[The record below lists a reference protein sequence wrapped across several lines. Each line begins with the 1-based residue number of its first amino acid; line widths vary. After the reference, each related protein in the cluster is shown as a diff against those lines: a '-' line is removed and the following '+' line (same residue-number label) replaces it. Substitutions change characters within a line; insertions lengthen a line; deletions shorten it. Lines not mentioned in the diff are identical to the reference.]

1 MSQHHPGRRRTAG
14 RRAAALLAPALAGS
28 LVLAAATPVLAAPAQ
43 TAAGAQQQT
52 YQAGIYFVQLADQPV
67 ATDPATA
74 PTPGTRLNTAT
85 DAVRDHV
92 RHLKQERD
100 KVLDSVDGVKPLY
113 SYQLL
118 LNGFAA
124 KLTASQANE
133 LAGTPGVL
141 SLTRNVMSHP
151 MATTRTATATAA
163 AKAAAGL
170 PAADTADFLG
180 LKKPGGLY
188 SKIPGG
194 IKQAGAGM
202 ILGDLDT
209 GIDPSNPS
217 FAPLPAESLAQATV
231 NRKWKGT
238 CDPGQDPAH
247 RVTCNNKVIGAQ
259 YFNKSITDPKPDDW
273 PSPLDGESHGSHT
286 ASTAAGNANIS
297 ARVPDSGIAD
307 TSISGIAP
315 AARIAAYRICY
326 TDGCGT
332 VDIVAALEKAVADG
346 VDVINYSLGGSN
358 TDQANRPEYL
368 AMLNAARAGVFVS
381 ASAGNSGP
389 GTASNGV
396 PWVTTVAASS
406 HSIGYQGTVTL
417 GNGKAYSGVSIA
429 GAGVPSGPLV
439 DAAKAAKSGAKAEDA
454 ALCMPDTLD
463 PAKVKG
469 AIVVCARGG
478 NARTDKSAQVKAAG
492 GTGMVLYNTLATD
505 EEIADAHTIP
515 SVHLAKAD
523 GEAVKA
529 YADGSGATAT
539 LAPARAVKQE
549 APVVAGF
556 SSSGPDVNSN
566 GDQLKP
572 DITAPGVDVVAAV
585 APGTPGF
592 TGQQGIMSG
601 TSMSAPH
608 VSGLA
613 LLLRQLHP
621 KWTPMEVKSALMT
634 TATTKDSAG
643 KPIKRAGGS
652 VATPLD
658 FGAGHVV
665 PTSAADPG
673 LVYNSTAV
681 DWVAYLCSIG
691 QAPVMSDG
699 SDICARVKKIDP
711 SDLNTPS
718 IAVGDLAGSQTVTR
732 TVTNVA
738 ATRGVYTASVQ
749 TPAGYKATVS
759 PKTLTVLPGRSATY
773 KVTFTRTSAAF
784 GTWAYGAVNWT
795 DKTHTVRSVVA
806 LRAAQVSAPVEAAGK
821 GATGSAALAPK
832 AGYTG
837 TFTTSVNGLYAGTT
851 KTGTLKGAGLLDPT
865 KPSDHTA
872 ASTLTVPAGT
882 TLARVAIVSSE
893 FKAGSEVDLW
903 VFGED
908 GNPVVQPGEG
918 NNEHVD
924 LKPGTYSVFVN
935 QALAPTGSASQ
946 RYVLHTWL
954 IGKNG
959 KPTVKATA
967 TPASQKVKSAALAK
981 SKVSWKGLKAGQVYL
996 GLVSYGDGKRGIGT
1010 TVLTVKP

>member
-1 MSQHHPGRRRTAG
+1 MSQHHSSLR
-14 RRAAALLAPALAGS
+14 RRAALLTPTVVGA
-28 LVLAAATPVLAAPAQ
+28 LVLASGTPVLAATPQPTQAQPAS
-43 TAAGAQQQT
+43 GAKQKT
-52 YQAGIYFVQLADQPV
+52 YSAGIYFIQLADQPV

-74 PTPGTRLNTAT
+74 PKLGTRLNTAT
-85 DAVRDHV
+85 DAVRDLV

-100 KVLDSVDGVKPLY
+100 KVLDAVDGVKPLY

-124 KLTASQANE
+124 KLTAAQASE
-133 LAGTPGVL
+133 LARTPGVL
-141 SLTRNVMSHP
+141 TLTRNVMSHP
-151 MATTRTATATAA
+151 LASTTARQATGTP
-163 AKAAAGL
+163 L

-188 SKIPGG
+188 SKVPGG
-194 IKQAGAGM
+194 QLNAGAGM

-209 GIDPSNPS
+209 GIDTANPS
-217 FAPLPAESLAQATV
+217 FAALSEPRPDQAV
-231 NRKWKGT
+231 INAKWKGT

-273 PSPLDGESHGSHT
+273 PSPLDGESHGTHT
-286 ASTAAGNANIS
+286 ASTAAGDANVAAS
-297 ARVPDSGIAD
+297 VPDSGISG
-307 TSISGIAP
+307 TKISGIAP
-315 AARIAAYRICY
+315 AARIAAYRVCY

-332 VDIVAALEKAVADG
+332 VDIVAAMEKAVADG

-358 TDQANRPEYL
+358 TDPANRPEYL

-406 HSIGYQGTVTL
+406 HDIGYQGTVTL
-417 GNGKAYSGVSIA
+417 GNGTSYNGVSIA
-429 GAGVPSGPLV
+429 GSGVPSAPLV
-439 DAAKAAKSGAKAEDA
+439 DGAKAVRSGADAANA

-469 AIVVCARGG
+469 AIVVCARGN

-492 GTGMVLYNTLATD
+492 GLGMVLYNTLATD

-515 SVHLAKAD
+515 GVHLNKAN

-529 YADGSGATAT
+529 YADGSGATAV
-539 LAPARAVKQE
+539 LAAARAVRQE

-556 SSSGPDVNSN
+556 SSSGPDLNSG
-566 GDQLKP
+566 GDLLKP
-572 DITAPGVDVVAAV
+572 DITAPGVDIVAGV

-592 TGQQGIMSG
+592 PGQQGIMSG

-613 LLLRQLHP
+613 LVLRQLHP
-621 KWTPMEVKSALMT
+621 NWTPMEVKSALMT

-643 KPIKRAGGS
+643 KPIQRAGGT

-658 FGAGHVV
+658 YGSGHVV

-681 DWVAYLCSIG
+681 DWVAYLCAIG
-691 QAPVMSDG
+691 QAPVTTDG
-699 SDICARVKKIDP
+699 RNVCASVRKTDP

-718 IAVGDLAGSQTVTR
+718 ISVGDLAGVQTVTR
-732 TVTNVA
+732 TVTNVSGSA
-738 ATRGVYTASVQ
+738 GTYTASVE

-759 PKTLTVLPGRSATY
+759 PARLTVLPGRSASY
-773 KVTFTRTSAAF
+773 KVTFTRTTAAY
-784 GTWAYGAVNWT
+784 GKWAFGAVNWA
-795 DKTHTVRSVVA
+795 DGKHKVRSAVA
-806 LRAAQVSAPVEAAGK
+806 LRAAQVSAASSVTGK
-821 GATGSAALAPK
+821 GVSGSVALAPK
-832 AGYTG
+832 AGFGG
-837 TFTTSVNGLYAGTT
+837 TFTTAVNGLYAGTT
-851 KTGTLKGAGLLDPT
+851 KTGTLKGAGDINPS
-865 KPSDHTA
+865 KPGPNTA
-872 ASTLTVPAGT
+872 ASKLTVPAGT
-882 TLARVAIVSSE
+882 ALARVAIVSSD
-893 FKAGSEVDLW
+893 FKAGSDVDLW
-903 VFGED
+903 VIDKD
-908 GNPVVQPGEG
+908 GNVVSSPGAG

-924 LKPGTYSVFVN
+924 LAPGTYDVFVN
-935 QALAPTGSASQ
+935 QAIAPAGSGSQ
-946 RYVLHTWL
+946 TYKLHTWL
-954 IGKNG
+954 IGKAG
-959 KPTVKATA
+959 KPAPKVTA
-967 TPASQKVKSAALAK
+967 TPASQKVKQGAVAK
-981 SKVSWKGLKAGQVYL
+981 STVSWKGLKSGNVYL
-996 GLVSYGDGKRGIGT
+996 GLVSYGDGKKVIGT
-1010 TVLTVKP
+1010 AALTVTP

>member
-1 MSQHHPGRRRTAG
+1 MSQHHPGRRR
-14 RRAAALLAPALAGS
+14 RAALLTPALVGG
-28 LVLAAATPVLAAPAQ
+28 LVLASGTPVLAATPNQTQPAQ
-43 TAAGAQQQT
+43 AQPAPGAKQKT
-52 YQAGIYFVQLADQPV
+52 YSAGIYFVQLADQPV

-74 PTPGTRLNTAT
+74 AKPGARLNTAT
-85 DAVRDHV
+85 DAVRDLV
-92 RHLKQERD
+92 RHLKQQRD
-100 KVLDSVDGVKPLY
+100 KVLDAVDGVKPLY

-124 KLTASQANE
+124 KLTAAQASE
-133 LAGTPGVL
+133 LARTPGVL
-141 SLTRNVMSHP
+141 TLTRNVMSHP
-151 MATTRTATATAA
+151 LATTTPQATGT
-163 AKAAAGL
+163 L

-188 SKIPGG
+188 SKVPGG
-194 IKQAGAGM
+194 QLNAGAGM

-209 GIDPSNPS
+209 GIDTANPS
-217 FAPLPAESLAQATV
+217 FAAFPGTAPGQAAV
-231 NRKWKGT
+231 NAKWKGT

-273 PSPLDGESHGSHT
+273 PSPLDGESHGTHT
-286 ASTAAGNANIS
+286 ASTAAGKANVAAS
-297 ARVPDSGIAD
+297 VPDSGISG
-307 TSISGIAP
+307 TKISGLAP
-315 AARIAAYRICY
+315 AARIAAYRVCY

-332 VDIVAALEKAVADG
+332 VDIVAAMEKAVADG
-346 VDVINYSLGGSN
+346 VDVINYSLGGPN
-358 TDQANRPEYL
+358 TDHANRPEYL

-417 GNGKAYSGVSIA
+417 GNGKAYHGVSIA
-429 GAGVPSGPLV
+429 GSGVPSAPLV
-439 DAAKAAKSGAKAEDA
+439 DAAKAVKSGADAANA

-469 AIVVCARGG
+469 AIVVCARGN

-492 GTGMVLYNTLATD
+492 GLGMVLYNTLATD
-505 EEIADAHTIP
+505 EEIADAHTVP
-515 SVHLAKAD
+515 GVHLNKAD

-529 YADGSGATAT
+529 YADGSGATAV
-539 LAPARAVKQE
+539 LAPARAVRQE

-556 SSSGPDVNSN
+556 SSSGPDLNSG
-566 GDQLKP
+566 GDLLKP
-572 DITAPGVDVVAAV
+572 DITAPGVDIVAGV

-613 LLLRQLHP
+613 LVLRQLHP
-621 KWTPMEVKSALMT
+621 TWTPMEVKSALMT

-643 KPIKRAGGS
+643 KPIQRAGGT

-658 FGAGHVV
+658 YGSGHVV

-691 QAPVMSDG
+691 QAPVLTDG
-699 SDICARVKKIDP
+699 RDICAVAPKIDP

-718 IAVGDLAGSQTVTR
+718 ISVGDLAGAQTVTR
-732 TVTNVA
+732 TVTNVSGSA
-738 ATRGVYTASVQ
+738 GTYTASVE

-759 PKTLTVLPGRSATY
+759 PAKLTVKPGRSASY
-773 KVTFTRTSAAF
+773 KVTFTRTTAAYGKWAF
-784 GTWAYGAVNWT
+784 GAVSWADGHH
-795 DKTHTVRSVVA
+795 KVRSAVA
-806 LRAAQVSAPVEAAGK
+806 LRAAQVSAASSVTGK
-821 GATGSAALAPK
+821 GASGSVRLAPK
-832 AGYTG
+832 AGFAG
-837 TFTTSVNGLYAGTT
+837 TFTTAVNGLYAGTT
-851 KTGTLKGAGLLDPT
+851 KTGTLKGAGDVNPAQ
-865 KPSDHTA
+865 PGPNTA
-872 ASTLTVPAGT
+872 ASTFTVPAGT
-882 TLARVAIVSSE
+882 ALARLAIVPSD
-893 FKAGSEVDLW
+893 FKAGSDVDLW
-903 VFGED
+903 VVDKD
-908 GNPVVQPGEG
+908 GNVVSSPGAG

-924 LKPGTYSVFVN
+924 LAPGTYDVYVN
-935 QALAPTGSASQ
+935 QAIAPAGSGSQ
-946 RYVLHTWL
+946 TYKLHTWL
-954 IGKNG
+954 IGKTG
-959 KPTVKATA
+959 KPAPKATA
-967 TPASQKVKSAALAK
+967 TPASQKVKQGAVAK
-981 SKVSWKGLKAGQVYL
+981 STVSWKGLKAGNVYL
-996 GLVSYGDGKRGIGT
+996 GLVSYGDGRKTIGT
-1010 TVLTVKP
+1010 TALTVTP